1 MGLLRLVRV
10 ASVRRCA
17 STSTQCC
24 GASASCSSPTGTH
37 PALIQAGTCACG
49 LLTQVE
55 TYHAWMQ
62 DPVLQAQTASE
73 PLTLDEEYEMQQ
85 SWRDDDDSAF

>member
-1 MGLLRLVRV
+1 
-10 ASVRRCA
+10 
-17 STSTQCC
+17 
-24 GASASCSSPTGTH
+24 
-37 PALIQAGTCACG
+37 
-49 LLTQVE
+49 
-55 TYHAWMQ
+55 MQ